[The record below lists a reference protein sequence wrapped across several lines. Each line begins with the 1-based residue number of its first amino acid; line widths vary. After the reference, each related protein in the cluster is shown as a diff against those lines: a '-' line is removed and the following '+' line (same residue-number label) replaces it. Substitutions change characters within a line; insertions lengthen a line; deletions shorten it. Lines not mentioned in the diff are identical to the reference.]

1 MQVCLQLLLDMCN
14 GCLKKGIF
22 SKQWKVQ
29 RLVLIGKGKGD
40 PNSASAHRLLCL
52 LDIAGKVLEKIMRPR
67 LQSAVQAA
75 GGLSDRQ
82 FGFRPGPSTI
92 DAVRTVVN
100 IAEQAQ
106 QGNHYSRKI
115 CVAATLDVKNAFN
128 SLRWQD
134 ALNMLRDRFK
144 VPGYLLRIMQSYL
157 SNQVLLYD
165 ITEGRRTKVLTVGAA
180 QGSVLGPDIWN
191 IDYDGILGLKGL
203 PEGARIRW

>member
-1 MQVCLQLLLDMCN
+1 MCN

-115 CVAATLDVKNAFN
+115 CVVATLDVKNAFN